1 MAVGAKIALDAA
13 TDRTIQFFQAPQA
26 EAKSR
31 ASADAQVDVVAQT
44 RSRREQDFTIRVQA
58 QGGGL
63 EESVVV
69 GPLHRPVKAAEA
81 IAALHQL
88 KASLS
93 KPELKKR
100 EKAFQEAESWMRRVA
115 AGGGIGTIKR
125 SFHNPEFKRTDI
137 RVDVEVLRGSV
148 NLIP

>member
-1 MAVGAKIALDAA
+1 
-13 TDRTIQFFQAPQA
+13 
-26 EAKSR
+26 
-31 ASADAQVDVVAQT
+31 
-44 RSRREQDFTIRVQA
+44 
-58 QGGGL
+58 L

-69 GPLHRPVKAAEA
+69 GPLNRPVKAAEA

-93 KPELKKR
+93 NPEFKKR

-115 AGGGIGTIKR
+115 VGGGIGPIKR